1 MRMSDWISAGCSSDL
16 VMNLVLVARRAQRLE
31 ELAERFANQYGVQTT
46 ICALDLAAPTAA
58 QRVLDATASLDVGL
72 LVSNAGFGLKGSHAD
87 NDVTAMTEML
97 MVNCHVP
104 MQLARGFIPR
114 LLARGQGGIVFT
126 SSVEAFIGCP
136 YSTAY
141 SANKAFVNHLG
152 EGLRAELRPE
162 EHPSELQS
170 LMRHP

>member
-1 MRMSDWISAGCSSDL
+1 
-16 VMNLVLVARRAQRLE
+16 MNLVRVARRAQRLE

-46 ICALDLAAPTAA
+46 ICARDLAAPTAA

-141 SANKAFVNHLG
+141 SASKAFVNNQIG
-152 EGLRAELRPE
+152 RASCRERVC
-162 EHPSELQS
+162 QYV
-170 LMRHP
+170 

>member
-1 MRMSDWISAGCSSDL
+1 MRISDWSSDVCSSDL
-16 VMNLVLVARRAQRLE
+16 
-31 ELAERFANQYGVQTT
+31 QYGVQTT

-114 LLARGQGGIVFT
+114 LLARGQGGK
-126 SSVEAFIGCP
+126 IG
-136 YSTAY
+136 
-141 SANKAFVNHLG
+141 
-152 EGLRAELRPE
+152 RA
-162 EHPSELQS
+162 HV
-170 LMRHP
+170 

>member
-1 MRMSDWISAGCSSDL
+1 ML
-16 VMNLVLVARRAQRLE
+16 RRPPRSTRTDTL
-31 ELAERFANQYGVQTT
+31 FPYTT
-46 ICALDLAAPTAA
+46 LF
-58 QRVLDATASLDVGL
+58 RSSLDVGL

-141 SANKAFVNHLG
+141 SASKAFVNNQIG
-152 EGLRAELRPE
+152 RA
-162 EHPSELQS
+162 HV
-170 LMRHP
+170 